1 MEPVSFK
8 RFIPQVEGCEMRK
21 LVAAMAALV
30 IAILLVYNGLW
41 PNYRTKVNG
50 PESSIGKSG
59 EMKSPG
65 GSTETG
71 ERRL

>member
-1 MEPVSFK
+1 M
-8 RFIPQVEGCEMRK
+8 
-21 LVAAMAALV
+21 LVRPSYGVRGALIAAMAGLV
-30 IAILLVYNGLW
+30 IAILLVFNGLW
-41 PNYRTKVNG
+41 PNDRTKVNG

>member
-1 MEPVSFK
+1 
-8 RFIPQVEGCEMRK
+8 MRK
-21 LVAAMAALV
+21 PVAAIAGLL
-30 IAILLVYNGLW
+30 IAILIVFTGLW

-65 GSTETG
+65 GSETG
-71 ERRL
+71 ERRLSQSD

>member
-1 MEPVSFK
+1 M
-8 RFIPQVEGCEMRK
+8 
-21 LVAAMAALV
+21 LVRPSHGVRRALIAAVAGLV
-30 IAILLVYNGLW
+30 IAILLVFNGVW
-41 PNYRTKVNG
+41 SNYRTKVNG